1 MCIRDRGLEM
11 GRRMLA
17 VAIALGIG
25 AAPVASDMC
34 RVICAAHAEPSG
46 TSAGP
51 SHHHHAAGSPAPVST
66 RATVRAGA
74 HSCPELVSIVVQSRD
89 TIRIAATLVL
99 AAPNGQ
105 PLVLQTSVS
114 IPIDTQ
120 HDPPGPTRSTQLL
133 RI

>member
-1 MCIRDRGLEM
+1 
-11 GRRMLA
+11 MLA

-34 RVICAAHAEPSG
+34 RVFCAAHAERSG
-46 TSAGP
+46 TNAGL
-51 SHHHHAAGSPAPVST
+51 SHHHHAAGGAPVST
-66 RATVRAGA
+66 GATVRSGA

-89 TIRIAATLVL
+89 TIRIATTLVL

-120 HDPPGPTRSTQLL
+120 HDPPGPARSTKLL